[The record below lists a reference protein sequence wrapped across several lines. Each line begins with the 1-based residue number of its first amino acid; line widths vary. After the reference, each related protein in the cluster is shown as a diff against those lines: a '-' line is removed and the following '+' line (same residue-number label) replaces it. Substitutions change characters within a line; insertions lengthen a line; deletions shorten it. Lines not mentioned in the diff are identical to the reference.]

1 MYVKS
6 FQCMSN
12 FSITM
17 QNYMIGFK
25 CMLVTVMLCG
35 GFLIIDLKMDYNKKM
50 HPSTNFLEILF
61 IGQQENNDIET

>member
-1 MYVKS
+1 MYVK
-6 FQCMSN
+6 FQYHYVEL
-12 FSITM
+12 
-17 QNYMIGFK
+17 YMIGFK

-61 IGQQENNDIET
+61 IG